1 MVSYGPEAFDCW
13 FLHGNSQESGEYSFY
28 RSSHIIDL
36 FEPLRAVSD
45 FLPYAG
51 GQANE
56 HVTAFLLEELRVA
69 SRTKEIFATKFFGP
83 M

>member
-13 FLHGNSQESGEYSFY
+13 FLHGNSQESGKYSFH
-28 RSSHIIDL
+28 RSSHIVEV
-36 FEPLRAVSD
+36 FEPLGAIID
-45 FLPYAG
+45 FLPNTGA
-51 GQANE
+51 QPNE
-56 HVTAFLLEELRVA
+56 DVTAFLLEELGVA